1 MLDYVL
7 PGIRKRRVSHAR
19 SNIGRVVVCLLSALL
34 VQTTTSVAQNRV
46 AQNPDKLQLIGYAD
60 RLSVQPG
67 ETIQFMVSSKL
78 PRYQADL
85 VRLIQGDDNPIG
97 PGFKEIVI
105 DSPLN
110 QEYPGRYQDLPNGS
124 YVEVIDHPVLRATG
138 NLTLQAWIAP
148 TTPLKGV
155 QGILTKWSVS
165 EQTGYG
171 LFIDEDGSLAL
182 WIGDKNGRAVK
193 IRTGKPLR
201 AWTPAN
207 QSLGGQQMV
216 QTTTWYFVAATFD
229 ATNGTVRLY
238 QEPFQEWP
246 GDTTQALVTKT
257 TPLRSIGRNEA
268 PLLIAGSWQAES
280 SSRRQVVGHFNGKI
294 ESPRIF
300 SRSLPPSEIGAL
312 RQGDPATDPVATW
325 DFSLDFAS
333 RKVTDNGPNHLH
345 GRTVQMPMRA
355 ATGHLWSGNEL
366 NFKHAPTEYGAIY
379 FHDDDLD
386 DASWE
391 ADFELRVPADLKSGV
406 YAARLRAGKT
416 EDYIPFFV
424 RPTKGAAT
432 SKIAL
437 LIPTFS
443 YLAYANFLESSQTAN
458 SDIEHK
464 TLLSLYDKHSDGSG
478 VAYSS
483 RLRPILNMRP
493 KLVDVWN
500 EIAYP
505 HQLTADLHLV
515 GWLEQK
521 ALDHDVITD
530 GDLHWE
536 GEALL
541 EPYNV
546 ILTGTHPEYVSGQ
559 MLEGLRAYL
568 QGGGRLM
575 YLGGNGFYWVTSM
588 DLEQRHTVEV
598 RRHGGGQTWEA
609 APGEYYHSTTGEPG
623 GLWRA
628 RGRPPNSLVGVGFTA
643 MGAGPGRPFHRQSDS
658 FDPRA
663 AWIFEGIG
671 PDEPI
676 GDNPSLVFEYGAA
689 GMEVD
694 RFDRVLGTP
703 PHALLLAT
711 AKDFSNVYQHAIE
724 EVMINDA
731 ANVPQGEAGRTWV
744 KADMVYFETPNG
756 GAVFSASSISWC
768 GSLSYNNYENAVSK
782 ITENVLTRFVSDKSL
797 PVPTAQ
803 EKR

>member
-1 MLDYVL
+1 MIDHILSS
-7 PGIRKRRVSHAR
+7 IRKRRVSHAT
-19 SNIGRVVVCLLSALL
+19 SSIGRVAVCLLIALL
-34 VQTTTSVAQNRV
+34 VQTTTSVAQK
-46 AQNPDKLQLIGYAD
+46 PDMLQLIGYAD

-85 VRLIQGDDNPIG
+85 VRLIHGDVNPNG

-110 QEYPGRYQDLPNGS
+110 QEYPGRYQELPNGS
-124 YVEVIDHPVLRATG
+124 YVEVSDHTVLDATG
-138 NLTLQAWIAP
+138 SLTLQAWIAP

-155 QGILTKWSVS
+155 QGIVTKWSDS

-171 LFIDEDGSLAL
+171 LFIHEDGSLAL
-182 WIGDKNGRAVK
+182 WLGDKNGRVVK

-201 AWTPAN
+201 AWTPAI
-207 QSLGGQQMV
+207 QSPGGQQMV

-229 ATNGTVRLY
+229 ATNGKVSLY
-238 QEPFQEWP
+238 QEPLQQEWP

-268 PLLIAGSWQAES
+268 PLLIAGSWQAGS

-300 SRSLPPSEIGAL
+300 SRSLSPSEIGAL

-325 DFSLDFAS
+325 DFSLDIAS
-333 RKVTDNGPNHLH
+333 RKVTDTGPNNLH

-406 YAARLRAGKT
+406 YAARLRAGT
-416 EDYIPFFV
+416 AEDYIPFFV

-443 YLAYANFLESSQTAN
+443 YLAYANFNLG
-458 SDIEHK
+458 HK
-464 TLLSLYDKHSDGSG
+464 TLLGLYEKHSDGSG

-483 RLRPILNMRP
+483 RLMPNLYMRP
-493 KLVDVWN
+493 KLFDIWN
-500 EIAYP
+500 DMPFP
-505 HQLTADLHLV
+505 HQFNADLHLV
-515 GWLEQK
+515 DWLEQK
-521 ALDHDVITD
+521 AFDHDVITD
-530 GDLHWE
+530 EDLHWE
-536 GEALL
+536 GKALL

-546 ILTGTHPEYVSGQ
+546 ILTGTHPEYWSGQ

-568 QGGGRLM
+568 QNGGRLM

-588 DLEQRHTVEV
+588 DLEQRHTIET
-598 RRHGGGQTWEA
+598 RRQGGTQIWEA

-623 GLWRA
+623 GLWRFL
-628 RGRPPNSLVGVGFTA
+628 GRPPNSLAGVGMTA
-643 MGAGPGRPFHRQSDS
+643 MGGAPGRPFDRQSDS
-658 FDPRA
+658 FDPRG

-671 PDEPI
+671 PDERI

-689 GMEVD
+689 GMETD

-711 AKDFSNVYQHAIE
+711 AKDFSNVYQHVVE
-724 EVMINDA
+724 ETMLLDV
-731 ANVPQGEAGRTWV
+731 ANTAPQGEPVSTLVR
-744 KADMVYFETPNG
+744 ADMVYFETPNG
-756 GAVFSASSISWC
+756 GAVFSASSITWC
-768 GSLSYNNYENAVSK
+768 GSLSYNNYANTVSK
-782 ITENVLTRFVSDKSL
+782 ITENVLKRFVSDKPL
-797 PVPTAQ
+797 PTPTASP
-803 EKR
+803 